1 MAFTDPDLIKLS
13 VTGVYNAAQI
23 GSYNGA
29 PRGYPFGAAYFQQN
43 DMRGEDMVST
53 AGFYQYTYTST
64 WDASGTLNNIVYWA
78 DTYRLINRANLVIDG
93 VKGAVQKGVIPQDL
107 GNSYIG
113 EALFQSNITFGT
125 LEILCASL

>member
-53 AGFYQYTYTST
+53 AGFIS
-64 WDASGTLNNIVYWA
+64 I
-78 DTYRLINRANLVIDG
+78 LILRHGMLR
-93 VKGAVQKGVIPQDL
+93 
-107 GNSYIG
+107 
-113 EALFQSNITFGT
+113 EH
-125 LEILCASL
+125 

>member
-1 MAFTDPDLIKLS
+1 MGVSLLTSVLMFNSCSRDNLLDLSPINSADEKMAFTDPDLIKLS

-53 AGFYQYTYTST
+53 AGFIS
-64 WDASGTLNNIVYWA
+64 I
-78 DTYRLINRANLVIDG
+78 LILRHG
-93 VKGAVQKGVIPQDL
+93 MH
-107 GNSYIG
+107 
-113 EALFQSNITFGT
+113 
-125 LEILCASL
+125 LEH